1 MERTEFIRT
10 YKWMNALRGGVVRD
24 VYALIYQIGQRG
36 VVSISTNY
44 ICDRLGYSAR
54 GVQKAI
60 NELKETG
67 WLEVEYT
74 DGKRSIFK
82 ALTPE
87 QSAGVT
93 YEQRAGVTPEQR
105 SPLPPNSVRTSPEQ
119 RAGVTPYISSEKDLE
134 YPPPSPPCAY
144 ARERLKKWVKK
155 SDLKEWAERML
166 ARNKISVEVE
176 AILDDFFDN
185 DFKVRER
192 CEQNDRIDVLT
203 HFQNW
208 LPKYIQKLK
217 NDNNPNNN
225 TSNNGNNGNTRNPQ
239 AGGNATAD
247 AAQRKPYR
255 RIQELANT
263 KFHID

>member
-36 VVSISTNY
+36 VVSISANY

-60 NELKETG
+60 TELKETG

-74 DGKRSIFK
+74 DGKRSVFK

-93 YEQRAGVTPEQR
+93 YEQCAGVTHEQR
-105 SPLPPNSVRTSPEQ
+105 SPLPTNSVRTSHEQ

-134 YPPPSPPCAY
+134 YPPTPPCAY

-166 ARNKISVEVE
+166 ARNKIPLEVE

-192 CEQNDRIDVLT
+192 CGQNDRIDVLT

-217 NDNNPNNN
+217 NDNNPTNNN
-225 TSNNGNNGNTRNPQ
+225 TSNNGNNTRNPQ
-239 AGGNATAD
+239 TGGNAPTNE
-247 AAQRKPYR
+247 AQRKPYSR
-255 RIQELANT
+255 VQELANT
-263 KFHID
+263 KFDID